1 MARSLASMHM
11 EYAMK
16 FRDSYIVPGLAAGL
30 AAGLALI
37 AGAPAHAQ
45 TVPAGTVIQPMQ
57 IVQPVQMVQ
66 TTETIRTIRLAPHA
80 ARRQVVTTRTI
91 TRRIVPAPTV
101 VARTITAAPQP
112 LYDVAA
118 PVPVITSSDD
128 DYSSPP
134 LYDVAAPGPVPA
146 PAATVAIPPAEGGFT
161 EPFIYRYVYEPSRIL
176 VIDPNTGVA
185 VQAIPR

>member
-1 MARSLASMHM
+1 M

-16 FRDSYIVPGLAAGL
+16 FRDSYTVPGLAVGLAAGL
-30 AAGLALI
+30 GLI

-66 TTETIRTIRLAPHA
+66 TTETIRTIRPAPHA

-91 TRRIVPAPTV
+91 TQRVEPTPTM
-101 VARTITAAPQP
+101 VARGITTVPQP
-112 LYDVAA
+112 LYDVA
-118 PVPVITSSDD
+118 PLTGSDD
-128 DYSSPP
+128 VYGSPR
-134 LYDVAAPGPVPA
+134 LYDTASPAPDVAPAPGGY
-146 PAATVAIPPAEGGFT
+146 TG
-161 EPFIYRYVYEPSRIL
+161 PFIYRYVYEPSRIL

>member
-1 MARSLASMHM
+1 
-11 EYAMK
+11 MK

-57 IVQPVQMVQ
+57 IVQPVQTVQ

-91 TRRIVPAPTV
+91 TQRVEPTPTM
-101 VARTITAAPQP
+101 VARSVTTVPQP
-112 LYDVAA
+112 LYDVA
-118 PVPVITSSDD
+118 PFIGSDD
-128 DYSSPP
+128 GYASPR
-134 LYDVAAPGPVPA
+134 LYDVASPAPGVAPA
-146 PAATVAIPPAEGGFT
+146 PGGYT
-161 EPFIYRYVYEPSRIL
+161 EPFIYRYVYEPNRIL

>member
-1 MARSLASMHM
+1 
-11 EYAMK
+11 MK
-16 FRDSYIVPGLAAGL
+16 FRDSYTVPGLAVGLAAGL
-30 AAGLALI
+30 GLI

-66 TTETIRTIRLAPHA
+66 TTETIRTIRPAPHA

-91 TRRIVPAPTV
+91 TQRVEPTPTM
-101 VARTITAAPQP
+101 VARGITTVPQP
-112 LYDVAA
+112 LYDVA
-118 PVPVITSSDD
+118 PLTGSDD
-128 DYSSPP
+128 VYGSPR
-134 LYDVAAPGPVPA
+134 LYDTASPAPDVAPAPGGY
-146 PAATVAIPPAEGGFT
+146 TG
-161 EPFIYRYVYEPSRIL
+161 PFIYRYVYEPSRIL